1 VRARAVRQICPCR
14 MPWSVFHRLRKAAKQ
29 LQQDPDPDVRANAL
43 HIEEDARMVASM
55 EGEMERLHEFEDEE
69 EERNGARKRHKH
81 RRR

>member
-1 VRARAVRQICPCR
+1 

-43 HIEEDARMVASM
+43 HIEEEARMVASM
-55 EGEMERLHEFEDEE
+55 EGEMERLPEFEDEE